1 MQQLDGAAGFHDLEN
16 RRQTVATRLFAD
28 GLLDEFLLVRLTVE
42 FVQGDAG
49 LGGLFLNLINE
60 RLGMF
65 LDEGQEVLAA
75 YPQGSV
81 NPAVGA
87 AENRYNP
94 GTTGAIFTSRRV
106 RGGASFDAVRG
117 TDGRAAIGSLF
128 CSALRLTT

>member
-16 RRQTVATRLFAD
+16 RRQTVATRLFAE
-28 GLLDEFLLVRLTVE
+28 GLLDKFLLVRLTVE

-75 YPQGSV
+75 YPQGAV
-81 NPAVGA
+81 NPAVVA
-87 AENRYNP
+87 AENRYNL
-94 GTTGAIFTSRRV
+94 GTTGAIFTSRRSEAERRLMPSAAPTDGLPSV
-106 RGGASFDAVRG
+106 RGF
-117 TDGRAAIGSLF
+117 AAL
-128 CSALRLTT
+128 